1 MTSPHLPSPS
11 SPLSGAAL
19 CLWLMEF
26 KARCAGFLP
35 LPDLD
40 PTPGT
45 SLFVSHFAA
54 IEHRDRGHFRKKP
67 FIPAYGFRE
76 MRIHHGREAWRRKQ
90 EAESSSPQPQAGS
103 REGKQEVGKALY
115 LAAPSDRHPPASL
128 QSVGGAPPQ
137 TTVVSCYRDRR
148 ERRKNSVTGAFPPYL
163 SPLPCAPETLRW
175 PLHVATKR
183 GCSRPRSHRQL
194 LYQGFCVCF

>member
-26 KARCAGFLP
+26 KARRAGLLP

-45 SLFVSHFAA
+45 SLVVSHFAA

-67 FIPAYGFRE
+67 FIPAHGFRE
-76 MRIHHGREAWRRKQ
+76 MRIHHGREAWQRKQ
-90 EAESSSPQPQAGS
+90 EAERSSPQPQAGS
-103 REGKQEVGKALY
+103 RKGKQEVGKALY

-148 ERRKNSVTGAFPPYL
+148 KRDGFGDRSLSSIPVSTSLCTRNIAVAASCGHEEGVLPASLPPSAL
-163 SPLPCAPETLRW
+163 ISGL
-175 PLHVATKR
+175 
-183 GCSRPRSHRQL
+183 
-194 LYQGFCVCF
+194 CVCF